1 VDYYDRVK
9 FWVVVIPLWLI
20 ALAALAGALN
30 LPENFDIYY
39 RDTYTVFA
47 KVHVIL
53 AILLLLVLPLLVLTM
68 RHFLS
73 TRIWRSTKPR
83 GSR

>member
-1 VDYYDRVK
+1 MDYYDRVK

-20 ALAALAGALN
+20 VLAALFGALN

-39 RDTYTVFA
+39 HDTYTVFA

-53 AILLLLVLPLLVLTM
+53 AILLLFVLPLLVVTI
-68 RHFLS
+68 RRFLS
-73 TRIWRSTKPR
+73 PRI
-83 GSR
+83 